1 MHKAVANSEMSRSQ
15 FLTTGQVDSLILLV
29 TGPFLLFAG
38 RFNHLLVGGALLL
51 LVVPFVW
58 RYSQTGR
65 LTRYTPANPLIALLM
80 GLFVPVSLVVSP
92 LFWEVSWPRFA
103 ALAWSVSLF
112 FLVVNWPVTDR
123 NPSNRTRLY
132 GPVLAYLLMGF
143 AVAVVGLL
151 GMQSVDKLFSIPLPS
166 LSGRLF
172 GGAGLPTNEV
182 AGVLTLFAPFAAALT
197 LAGLLTRRIGVFLTA
212 LPLTLL
218 LLLTLVLSQSRTGLV
233 STAIGLA
240 LVVFLL
246 VRVNRFW
253 LVAGLVV
260 VGVGLIVAQVGGL
273 ADRFIFAGA
282 NSWASVVGPRLG
294 VWSQGWNA
302 LLDFPIWG
310 MGLGTFG
317 LVVPWLYPQVPLDQA
332 LRLEDAHNLYLQS
345 ALDLGLLGG
354 IVLAA
359 LLLLALVVLARRI
372 RHRPPAS
379 LTRALAVG
387 LFASLFAHMLYSL
400 TDAVALGTLAGVPL
414 WFALALSFTK
424 TSDKPP
430 GKEALRPALLAL
442 AAGVVAVVA
451 LVTAAGPANL
461 SATVTARALLQGE
474 SPAIDIST
482 ATGIAC
488 APSWF
493 AGLQQNAAGE
503 TAARDAAWTSLLD
516 CTDRFIP
523 FMAVLAPD
531 NAALATE
538 AIARQ
543 PAAAAGHFWLAEQLA
558 ISEPAEAVG
567 VYLEGLRYA
576 PGDGRNWLALG
587 DLLAE
592 SQPAAAQ
599 EAYLQACLNGDPG
612 ANGCLRAGGIAEQQ
626 GEMQRAIE
634 IYRLSNYAGARE
646 RADRLE
652 SALADQ
658 NSAP

>member
-1 MHKAVANSEMSRSQ
+1 MHKAVANSGMNSSR
-15 FLTTGQVDSLILLV
+15 FLTTGQVDSLVLLV

-38 RFNHLLVGGALLL
+38 RFNAVLVAGALFLL
-51 LVVPFVW
+51 FIPFVV
-58 RYSQTGR
+58 RYSQTGH
-65 LTRYTPANPLIALLM
+65 LTRYTPANPLIALLI
-80 GLFVPVSLVVSP
+80 GLFVPISLVVSP

-112 FLVVNWPVTDR
+112 FLVINWPVTDR

-143 AVAVVGLL
+143 AVSLVGLL
-151 GMQSVDKLFSIPLPS
+151 GMQSVDKLFSIPLPT
-166 LSGRLF
+166 LTGRLF

-182 AGVLTLFAPFAAALT
+182 AGVLTLFTPFAAALS
-197 LAGLLTRRIGVFLTA
+197 LSGLLTGRRGVFLTT
-212 LPLTLL
+212 LPLTTLL
-218 LLLTLVLSQSRTGLV
+218 LVTLLVSQSRTGLV
-233 STAIGLA
+233 STAIGLVLA
-240 LVVFLL
+240 VLL
-246 VRVNRFW
+246 TVRVNRLW
-253 LVAGLVV
+253 LIAGLVV
-260 VGVGLIVAQVGGL
+260 AGVGLIVAQVGGL
-273 ADRFIFAGA
+273 SDRFIFAGA

-345 ALDLGLLGG
+345 ALDLGVFGG
-354 IVLAA
+354 IVLVA

-379 LTRALAVG
+379 LTRALAAG
-387 LFASLFAHMLYSL
+387 LFASLVAHMLYSL

-414 WFALALSFTK
+414 WFALALAFAK
-424 TSDKPP
+424 TSDRPP

-442 AAGVVAVVA
+442 AAGAAAVMA
-451 LVTAAGPANL
+451 LVMVAGPANL

-474 SPAIDIST
+474 SPVLDVRPAGD
-482 ATGIAC
+482 IAC
-488 APSWF
+488 APRWF
-493 AGLQQNAAGE
+493 MGLQQYAAGE
-503 TAARDAAWTSLLD
+503 TAARDATWTSLLD

-523 FMAVLAPD
+523 FMAVLAPSQTS
-531 NAALATE
+531 LARE

-543 PAAAAGHFWLAEQLA
+543 PESAAGHFWLAEQLTL
-558 ISEPAEAVG
+558 SDPAEAVG

-576 PGDGRNWLALG
+576 PRDGRKWLALG

-599 EAYLQACLNGDPG
+599 EAYLQACVNGDPG
-612 ANGCLRAGGIAEQQ
+612 ANGCLRAGGIAERQ
-626 GEMQRAIE
+626 GELQRAIE
-634 IYRLSNYAGARE
+634 IYRLSNYEGSRE
-646 RADRLE
+646 RADELE
-652 SALADQ
+652 SALAGE
-658 NSAP
+658 SVAP

>member
-15 FLTTGQVDSLILLV
+15 FLTTGQVDSIILLV

-38 RFNHLLVGGALLL
+38 RFNQALVGGALLL

-58 RYSQTGR
+58 RYAQTGR
-65 LTRYTPANPLIALLM
+65 LSRYTPANPLIALLM

-92 LFWEVSWPRFA
+92 LFWEISWPRFA

-112 FLVVNWPVTDR
+112 FLVINWPVTDR
-123 NPSNRTRLY
+123 NHSNRTRLY
-132 GPVLAYLLMGF
+132 GPVLAYLLLGF
-143 AVAVVGLL
+143 AVAVIGLL

-182 AGVLTLFAPFAAALT
+182 AGVLTLFAPFAAALA
-197 LAGLLTRRIGVFLTA
+197 LAGLLTRRMGVFLTA

-233 STAIGLA
+233 STAIGLVLAA
-240 LVVFLL
+240 LLV
-246 VRVNRFW
+246 VRVNRLW

-260 VGVGLIVAQVGGL
+260 VGVGLIVVQVGGL

-282 NSWASVVGPRLG
+282 NSWASVVGPRLS

-345 ALDLGLLGG
+345 ALDLGVLGG

-359 LLLLALVVLARRI
+359 LLLLALVVLARRVH
-372 RHRPPAS
+372 HRPPAS
-379 LTRALAVG
+379 LTRALAAG

-414 WFALALSFTK
+414 WFALALAFTK
-424 TSDKPP
+424 TADQPP
-430 GKEALRPALLAL
+430 GKRALRPALLAL

-474 SPAIDIST
+474 APAVDIST

-488 APSWF
+488 APRWY
-493 AGLQQNAAGE
+493 AGLQQYAAGE
-503 TAARDAAWTSLLD
+503 TAARDATWASLLD

-523 FMAVLAPD
+523 FMAVLAPN
-531 NAALATE
+531 NATLARE

-558 ISEPAEAVG
+558 VSEPAEAVG
-567 VYLEGLRYA
+567 AYLDGLRYA
-576 PGDGRNWLALG
+576 PADGRNWLALG

-599 EAYLQACLNGDPG
+599 EAYLQACVNGDPG
-612 ANGCLRAGGIAEQQ
+612 ANGCLRAGGIAEQEGQ
-626 GEMQRAIE
+626 MQQAIE

-652 SALADQ
+652 NTLAGE
-658 NSAP
+658 